1 VSGVYPSDG
10 PILPI
15 RPRSPVTEVEDR
27 EGALLDRI
35 RRLEKINA
43 ALMGR
48 VERSADAHGN
58 AYSLFQTAINL
69 EFQVRARTEELTQ
82 VLRRLEQSNDELR
95 RAKDD
100 AERSND
106 YKTRFLAAA
115 GHDLLQPLN
124 AARLSLSALAEV
136 QTSDEGERITGQVD
150 RALQTIEELLKTLLD
165 ISKLDAGVT
174 QPEVRVVP
182 LADVFASLASDFG
195 PIVAHRGLALRIR
208 PTSLFVRTDPL
219 LLRRILQ
226 NLLSNAIRHTRAGGV
241 VIGTRASGPDAARI
255 VVADTGVGIPAT
267 EHEAIF
273 EEFRRGSTRGPD
285 GPAGLGLGLAIVRR
299 MARALD
305 HPIGLRS
312 AVGRGSVFSVTVPT
326 APAPERVAPEETAN
340 AALKTFGIAE
350 AKVLVVENDAAV
362 LAATEHLLT
371 RWGCRVVAVRDVAG
385 ANAAFD
391 PGNPP
396 DIVLADYHL
405 DDDETGLSAI
415 LAVRSRFDRSVPAI
429 VVTADISEQV
439 ADRLRAAGCEIMQKP
454 VKPAELR
461 ALMAHLLG

>member
-1 VSGVYPSDG
+1 VSDG
-10 PILPI
+10 FAGDGTILPI
-15 RPRSPVTEVEDR
+15 RPRFPVTEVDDR

-43 ALMGR
+43 ALMDR
-48 VERSADAHGN
+48 VERAADAHGN

-69 EFQVRARTEELTQ
+69 DLQVRARTEELTQ

-100 AERSND
+100 AEQANA

-136 QTSDEGERITGQVD
+136 QTTEEGERITGQVD
-150 RALQTIEELLKTLLD
+150 RALVTIEELLKTLLD

-174 QPEVRVVP
+174 RPEVRIVP
-182 LADVFASLASDFG
+182 LAGVFASLASDFG
-195 PIVAHRGLALRIR
+195 PIVAQRDLGLRIR
-208 PTSLFVRTDPL
+208 PTARFVQTDPL

-226 NLLSNAIRHTRAGGV
+226 NLLSNAIRHTGAGGV
-241 VIGTRASGPDAARI
+241 LIGTRPAGPDHVRI
-255 VVADTGVGIPAT
+255 VVVDTGVGIPAA

-285 GPAGLGLGLAIVRR
+285 GPTGLGLGLAIVRR
-299 MARALD
+299 MAQALG

-312 AVGRGSVFSVTVPT
+312 RVGRGSSFSVTVPT
-326 APAPERVAPEETAN
+326 APAPARPDPVDSRE
-340 AALKTFGIAE
+340 AAAKTFGVTDAR
-350 AKVLVVENDAAV
+350 VLVVENDAAV

-371 RWGCRVVAVRDVAG
+371 RWGCEVVAARTVSA
-385 ANAAFD
+385 AAAAFD
-391 PGNPP
+391 GDGPP

-405 DDDETGLSAI
+405 DDDETGLAAI
-415 LAVRSRFDRSVPAI
+415 RVVRARFGRTVPAV
-429 VVTADISEQV
+429 VVTADVSPQV
-439 ADRLRAAGCEIMQKP
+439 ADGVRAAGCELMQKP